1 MVIEAESVITQAAM
15 DKKLNRTERKRIE
28 TRNKLLA
35 ATLKLMVE
43 KGVEK
48 TTMNDISDAADLGR
62 RTFYNHFSSKEECM
76 IAAAA
81 ADIQKHAIN
90 VFMHTSKLTDEALV
104 VATSTQFVMS
114 ALVKEPVVRCLVD
127 RPRMLSAALFGAV
140 GEFVKRDAE
149 SGISSGRF
157 DPPLTGK
164 PLDNM
169 MRWSL
174 VGLLIEAMD
183 AESDFNECLMGYS
196 RLFLT
201 MLGLE
206 SAEAHKVSLQA
217 AENLVAANA

>member
-1 MVIEAESVITQAAM
+1 MVIEAESGIMQAAG
-15 DKKLNRTERKRIE
+15 DKKPNRIDRKRIE

-48 TTMNDISDAADLGR
+48 TTMSDISDEADLGR

-90 VFMHTSKLTDEALV
+90 VFLHTSKLTDEALV
-104 VATSTQFVMS
+104 VATSTQYVMA
-114 ALVKEPVVRCLVD
+114 ALVKEPVVRCLAD
-127 RPRMLSAALFGAV
+127 RPRMLSAALFSAI
-140 GEFVKRDAE
+140 GEFVRRDME
-149 SGISSGRF
+149 SGIQGGRF

-183 AESDFNECLMGYS
+183 AESDFNECLLGYS

-206 SAEAHKVSLQA
+206 SEEARKVSLQA
-217 AENLVAANA
+217 AENLAAPSS